1 MLDVQKMKQ
10 IFIDAN
16 LFSKETSKNL
26 IIKCPYCGDKKSRS
40 GHQHAHCY
48 VSVNE
53 NNPTYHCFYC
63 DTAGPIT
70 KLLYDITGK
79 SSSDIIQV
87 ANNFGYKAT
96 RAIKPEAIK
105 TKKYQLP
112 ESLSIDKFGLKAKY
126 MIKRTFGKIDIETIP
141 NLIFDVDEFFK
152 INGIKP
158 NIDLGLSKW
167 ETELLHHNYVVFLS
181 KHHTMLY
188 CRNINKETKIP
199 FRKIPLQKSNFEH
212 LDYYEIDLNH
222 PNSDTLI
229 LSEGNFD
236 ILGCYAYNSLKL
248 NSKANVYASGCTF
261 SYGELL
267 KSVCFDRS
275 VYRANVYVLSD
286 NDKKEYHY
294 RNFIKNAVTAK
305 SINIVYNRFGKDFG
319 MIEQAPTK
327 VF

>member
-1 MLDVQKMKQ
+1 MLDVAKMKQ
-10 IFIDAN
+10 VFIDAN
-16 LFSKETSKNL
+16 LFFKETSKNF
-26 IIKCPYCGDKKSRS
+26 IIKCPYCGDKKSRN
-40 GHQHAHCY
+40 GHHHAHCY
-48 VSVNE
+48 VSTNE
-53 NNPTYHCFYC
+53 NNPVAHCFYC
-63 DTAGPIT
+63 NGSWPIT
-70 KLLYDITGK
+70 KLLFDITGK
-79 SSSDIIQV
+79 TSSEIIQV
-87 ANNFGYKAT
+87 SQNYGYRTT
-96 RAIKPEAIK
+96 RVIREDSIK
-105 TKKYQLP
+105 TKKYNLP
-112 ESLSIDKFGLKAKY
+112 ENLEIDKFGLKAKY
-126 MIKRTFGKIDIETIP
+126 MNLRTFNLIDIEKIP
-141 NLIFDVDEFFK
+141 NLIFNVNEFFS

-167 ETELLHHNYVVFLS
+167 ETELLQHNFVVFLS

-188 CRNINKETKIP
+188 CRNIVKETKIP

-212 LDYYEIDLNH
+212 LDYYEIDLKH
-222 PNSDTLI
+222 ENSDTVV

-248 NSKANVYASGCTF
+248 NNKANVYASGCTF

-275 VYRANVYVLSD
+275 IYRANVYVLSD

-305 SINIVYNRFGKDFG
+305 TINIIYNRYGKDFG
-319 MIEQAPTK
+319 MIKQSPTK